1 MNGLSNTLQ
10 AAARRNPGAAAV
22 IDGTLELS
30 YAELA
35 DLASKLA
42 VKLNETGL
50 VKGDRLLVV
59 MQNRVETV
67 LVYWATQIA
76 GVIFTPVNWRVK
88 PDELKYFL
96 NDCGAAAICY
106 CPAAAAVVTDA
117 NLGNLPQLSITD
129 TSAAWIDG
137 LRALQTPDYAPCLDE
152 QALSVILYT
161 SGTTGPGKGVPRSH
175 RAERAAAMAH
185 VAQNTYVLGERTL
198 GVMPLYHTMGIRSL
212 LASTLVNGLFVCQ
225 HKFDATVSLKLIAD
239 HQLTA
244 LYLVPT
250 LYHDV
255 LEQRAF
261 STADISSVRKLGF
274 AGAPMTADL
283 LRRVDVAFRPE
294 IFVNHYGSSE
304 IYTVSVNQNAVR
316 KPGSAGFA
324 GLNAEIRLVDL
335 VHPVLNVPVLA
346 GTPGQIAASM
356 ANEEAFAGYWKR
368 PDADAKALV
377 EGWYLTGDV
386 GHFDEAGELHVTGRI
401 DDMIISGGENILPSE
416 VESILSLHPSVA
428 EVVVA
433 GLPDPRLG
441 QKVTAFV
448 RPNDAWVGK
457 DALDAYCLASGLAD
471 FKRPK
476 TYVVKKEIPKSPVG
490 KVLRRVLIEQ
500 GE

>member
-1 MNGLSNTLQ
+1 
-10 AAARRNPGAAAV
+10 
-22 IDGTLELS
+22 
-30 YAELA
+30 
-35 DLASKLA
+35 
-42 VKLNETGL
+42 
-50 VKGDRLLVV
+50 
-59 MQNRVETV
+59 
-67 LVYWATQIA
+67 
-76 GVIFTPVNWRVK
+76 
-88 PDELKYFL
+88 
-96 NDCGAAAICY
+96 
-106 CPAAAAVVTDA
+106 
-117 NLGNLPQLSITD
+117 
-129 TSAAWIDG
+129 
-137 LRALQTPDYAPCLDE
+137 
-152 QALSVILYT
+152 
-161 SGTTGPGKGVPRSH
+161 
-175 RAERAAAMAH
+175 
-185 VAQNTYVLGERTL
+185 
-198 GVMPLYHTMGIRSL
+198 MGMRSL

-261 STADISSVRKLGF
+261 STAEISSVRKLGF

-335 VHPVLNVPVLA
+335 VHPVLDVPVLP

-356 ANEEAFAGYWKR
+356 ASEEAFAGYWKR

-457 DALDAYCLASGLAD
+457 DVLDAYCLASGLAD